1 VADVGCGAG
10 VALEALA
17 TAFPK
22 SRFAGFDPSH
32 HACHDAR
39 RRLHRLPNVQIHE
52 TSADHLPQHAHFD
65 LVLTFD
71 CLHDMPRPHDAAR
84 SIRGALAEDGT
95 WLVKEIRSTGSYA
108 DDQRNPLLPLM
119 YGMSVTTCLQSSL
132 SEPGV
137 PGFGTLGLP
146 PAAVEAMA
154 ADAGFSRVT
163 THDIGEPPNL
173 YYEIRV

>member
-1 VADVGCGAG
+1 VGCGGG

-17 TAFPK
+17 KAFPR

-39 RRLHRLPNVQIHE
+39 VRLHGLTNVQIHE
-52 TSADHLPQHAHFD
+52 TPADELPQKAHFD

-84 SIRGALAEDGT
+84 SIRGALADDGT

-108 DDQRNPLLPLM
+108 EDRKNPLLALM
-119 YGMSVTTCLQSSL
+119 YGMSVATCLQSSL
-132 SEPGV
+132 SEPGAE
-137 PGFGTLGLP
+137 GFGTLGLP
-146 PAAVEAMA
+146 PAKVEAMA
-154 ADAGFSRVT
+154 KGAGFGRVT

-173 YYEIRV
+173 YYEVRV